1 MFTGGGRRSR
11 NSVNIWP
18 GYVDALA
25 TLLLV
30 FVFVLTV
37 FMLAQSVLTDVL
49 TGRERTLARLEAR
62 LTELGELL
70 SMEERRREALEE
82 QLSVSISQ
90 RVALQDELADALDRS
105 ERLERELMA
114 AGETIEEDRETI
126 RVQTRELASLQQDI
140 DALRRL
146 RQQLEDQVGDL
157 EAALDVSRE
166 EATAA
171 RDRSLALEAE
181 LADAEERTRLAQR
194 EIEDRETRVR
204 DLTRLTEEQRQ
215 ALEQEQHL
223 SAEAQARIDRLAA
236 EAAALREQLRRVA
249 GALQLAESRVAEQ
262 DVEIAELGERLN
274 LLLVE
279 RVQELS
285 RYRSD
290 FFGRLRE
297 VLGDREDIRIVGDR
311 FLFQSEL
318 FFESASAELGQAG
331 RQQLDEVARTLLII
345 AEDIPEEIPWV
356 LQVEGHTDIRPIST
370 AEFPSNW
377 QLSTARAQSIVDY
390 LISRGVPAERL
401 SAAGFAE
408 YHPVDDRITPD
419 ALRRNRRIELRLTSR

>member
-1 MFTGGGRRSR
+1 MFNGGRRSR
-11 NSVNIWP
+11 NTVNIWP

-62 LTELGELL
+62 LTELGEML
-70 SMEERRREALEE
+70 SMEARRRESLEE
-82 QLSVSISQ
+82 QLSVSIQQ
-90 RVALQDELADALDRS
+90 RATLQDELAEALDRA
-105 ERLERELMA
+105 ERLERELLV
-114 AGETIEEDRETI
+114 AGDTIEEERE
-126 RVQTRELASLQQDI
+126 VAREQALVLASLQQDI

-146 RQQLEDQVGDL
+146 RDQLEDEIGDL
-157 EAALDVSRE
+157 AAALDRAEE
-166 EATAA
+166 EAGAA
-171 RDRSLALEAE
+171 RDRSMALEAE

-194 EIEDRETRVR
+194 ELEEREVR
-204 DLTRLTEEQRQ
+204 LRELRLLTEEQRRAIEEERQ
-215 ALEQEQHL
+215 LSEAAL
-223 SAEAQARIDRLAA
+223 SRIDRLTA

-249 GALQLAESRVAEQ
+249 SALQLAETRVAEQ
-262 DVEIAELGERLN
+262 DVEIADMAERLN

-285 RYRSD
+285 RYRSE

-318 FFESASAELGQAG
+318 FFATGSAELGEPG
-331 RQQLDEVARTLLII
+331 RAQLDQVADTLLTI
-345 AEDIPEEIPWV
+345 AEEIPEDLPWIM
-356 LQVEGHTDIRPIST
+356 QVEGHTDRRPIST

-390 LISRGVPAERL
+390 LITRGVPAQRL

-408 YHPVDDRITPD
+408 YHPVDDRDTPD